1 MDASRHSISSIGFPS
16 CKNAL
21 PMAFRMLVY
30 LSGFLCAV
38 RFGRVTLVG
47 CNALHRACLI
57 CKGKIRS
64 GGGILLP
71 IAFACESKGFHLMQI
86 IGGDGLDKKSPLI
99 SSIFVNLST

>member
-1 MDASRHSISSIGFPS
+1 
-16 CKNAL
+16 
-21 PMAFRMLVY
+21 MLENPV
-30 LSGFLCAV
+30 GAI

-57 CKGKIRS
+57 CKGKTRS

-71 IAFACESKGFHLMQI
+71 IASACESKGFHLMQI